1 MKRLPR
7 RKLKRPVFA
16 RKEID
21 FYGQSYVERIKELDS
36 SKGFEPTTLSEF
48 ASGYI
53 QAISNVRTYG
63 LERVVANAQ
72 SGIPK

>member
-1 MKRLPR
+1 MKKLPE

-21 FYGQSYVERIKELDS
+21 FYGQSYAERIKELDL

-48 ASGYI
+48 AAGYN
-53 QAISNVRTYG
+53 QAISNIRAYG
-63 LERVVANAQ
+63 LKRVIANAQ